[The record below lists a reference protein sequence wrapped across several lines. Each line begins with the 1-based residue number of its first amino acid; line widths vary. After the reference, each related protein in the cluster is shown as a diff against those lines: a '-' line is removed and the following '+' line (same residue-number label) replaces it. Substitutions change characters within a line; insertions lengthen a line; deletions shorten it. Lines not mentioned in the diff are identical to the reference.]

1 MKLQKS
7 AIFLEKSLRINMLKI
22 KNILKL
28 EIIVFMQVNVEVL
41 HITLKHSIPKEIIIV
56 NHNGS
61 NYDCHFITKELTE
74 KIED

>member
-1 MKLQKS
+1 
-7 AIFLEKSLRINMLKI
+7 
-22 KNILKL
+22 
-28 EIIVFMQVNVEVL
+28 MQVNVEVL